1 MVFDKDFTH
10 YATAYS
16 FFSLISDL
24 AYGNETNGWL
34 LDEARKEICLL
45 YELKEGGEYGSNI
58 KAAMGFSIKGLV
70 QKFFPETV
78 DLKVLFADPNK
89 SNLLNHIMS
98 GTVYDEK
105 STKKQVH
112 KGIIKAVENGE
123 QYYSWRKKIKNEI
136 QKWFENYSQ
145 EEFLPGI
152 VKQIVCNIYMMPKC
166 YTYSEKGNNRL
177 DELEI
182 KYCKKSIFE
191 LLRIDENEKKLCCS
205 STDDLYSCL
214 EEGEIVEEFNSLK
227 KAYEE
232 GRGDHIDYKMIFDL
246 RSNEVNSKIKEG
258 KCLCFEGTSAVEE
271 YIFENNL
278 FDQHPNSLLKNIY
291 NMGKNEPMELL
302 VSMFIFSITLNYLIL
317 KEGKLY
323 VKSSDE
329 KKHLLY
335 KLFYEFNE
343 GKELSD
349 INIDRENVE
358 NNINELAEKI
368 ALCDNYHFYDKEKE
382 LIEQYEEKSRLLG
395 LKFYSKQNPRCYIN
409 MFLINLG
416 DEYLKEKELNTET
429 LYETIFTYCQ
439 AQSEAIKRNQK
450 FFGDALIQYAIY
462 LGENQTKYSKDKIE
476 SIISILDLLGENNR
490 YEYFLLVAEQCK
502 KTAIE
507 NRQNNNIDIELYQ
520 KQYNAYL
527 KVYTLLKTPS
537 VIDQYILPCLKEWI
551 EVCEKY
557 NLSVPKVMGKNISE
571 WIEVWNEAKN
581 ENGEYEFIQQKFQ
594 EKCEEIL
601 EDRVAQLKDSGVD
614 IKLPA
619 HRVNSEEL
627 ESIVVPDDASDI
639 YIVLGTGR
647 ASRAF
652 INSIRDEEDS
662 QIWIV
667 PHEDEIDRIPALVKW
682 YEEEKRIIV
691 STTGIEKILNGS
703 GLELYYLYNKIVNGT
718 MDNSNDVVEAI
729 KEYLNCVKRIHFI
742 ALEEDNKTGNLD
754 SIVKIING
762 TYIRYYFYNLLSVYT
777 GIKFDFSEVDI
788 VVNSQEQMPW
798 YIDSV
803 LNRFK
808 DEFYLKIKYV
818 SEADLAVRELLT
830 EYPLFLSDISSLKKE
845 GGILEKT
852 GKHNVLILGSHKA
865 VVPALVKSVL
875 QVGGYLRDDIIGSNE
890 YLEKAVD
897 HEYEDFEKCIG
908 RYLSVSVIDER
919 AAEIERILA
928 YDAPDI
934 LKKELKYV
942 HTVPAFYNYPVQTD
956 DFLTLFSA
964 AYSIDQTQ
972 NQDDDTMK
980 QMTAVVAEA
989 NYIVV
994 AMDDTEEAMKLAM
1007 RIRSMKY
1014 RYNVKDEPVI
1024 SVYTPDRN
1032 EDEKIDQFTVGQN
1045 IYKDAFNRSY
1055 RVNMFGK
1062 YQKIYSKENLY
1073 DNLLDLIS
1081 VELHI
1086 GDDSKAVEKK
1096 KRDYYN
1102 GAYNHMSCDCRSLA
1116 FIYAMYSVLGTK
1128 MIADFS
1134 LDDAEDVSAKLKVY
1148 NHWSMKLF
1156 QKNMDKYLQK
1166 YNEIIRK
1173 EGYKDALAVL
1183 EHHRWNYMLLCNGY
1197 VGYIDLAGQADQS
1210 VKKTI
1215 IEWCRQMVDNKKENK
1230 LQVAKVHFGIRPYY
1244 LLGDRVNIETLYYLK
1259 YAADKVETY
1268 KQAGIIKD
1276 FLSGNE
1282 LQLFENNEKEYRLK
1296 NIEDVVRSSIQT
1308 VMNQIK
1314 DKKTDKY
1321 NLIYPVFFKQDEFQ
1335 KICAGWCDKAD
1346 KIFQEKASKQRTDS
1360 VSKVCACLENEIK
1373 ENTKFI
1379 DDFRYSVQI
1388 NQEEISSFKNS
1399 MEGVKQVYIQYLEDY
1414 CDESAIKEVM
1424 PNIENLAAEQ
1434 IKKLDLC
1441 KQLEYEED
1449 IMKIRSQIN
1458 RISIQVEE
1466 KVKSTYI
1473 YDSDELECLK
1483 EELCKIKSILLDEDI
1498 SNEKVICDI
1507 CIEEKIAQIKEL
1519 YKDSEFSEVTKWLKY
1534 VGNDLVRK
1542 KGQLYEKLGETL
1554 LNEHFYEF
1562 SEENM
1567 DILNRIELKELD
1579 ELKKSIQQYRAVYKE
1594 KKFYEDILG
1603 FQTEFQPVIALADKL
1618 VTLKK
1623 DAATG
1628 RPISETVQA
1637 YNDALDKFIEIPF
1650 FKKYGIK
1657 TVGVDLFEKLM
1668 DECAFSIP
1676 GFKLTKNRYYDRKY
1690 AFDMGSTMQ
1699 RILERRKE
1707 KHLVKTMETEKSR

>member
-1 MVFDKDFTH
+1 
-10 YATAYS
+10 
-16 FFSLISDL
+16 
-24 AYGNETNGWL
+24 
-34 LDEARKEICLL
+34 
-45 YELKEGGEYGSNI
+45 
-58 KAAMGFSIKGLV
+58 
-70 QKFFPETV
+70 
-78 DLKVLFADPNK
+78 
-89 SNLLNHIMS
+89 
-98 GTVYDEK
+98 
-105 STKKQVH
+105 
-112 KGIIKAVENGE
+112 
-123 QYYSWRKKIKNEI
+123 
-136 QKWFENYSQ
+136 
-145 EEFLPGI
+145 
-152 VKQIVCNIYMMPKC
+152 
-166 YTYSEKGNNRL
+166 
-177 DELEI
+177 
-182 KYCKKSIFE
+182 
-191 LLRIDENEKKLCCS
+191 
-205 STDDLYSCL
+205 
-214 EEGEIVEEFNSLK
+214 
-227 KAYEE
+227 
-232 GRGDHIDYKMIFDL
+232 
-246 RSNEVNSKIKEG
+246 
-258 KCLCFEGTSAVEE
+258 
-271 YIFENNL
+271 
-278 FDQHPNSLLKNIY
+278 
-291 NMGKNEPMELL
+291 
-302 VSMFIFSITLNYLIL
+302 
-317 KEGKLY
+317 
-323 VKSSDE
+323 
-329 KKHLLY
+329 
-335 KLFYEFNE
+335 
-343 GKELSD
+343 
-349 INIDRENVE
+349 
-358 NNINELAEKI
+358 
-368 ALCDNYHFYDKEKE
+368 
-382 LIEQYEEKSRLLG
+382 
-395 LKFYSKQNPRCYIN
+395 
-409 MFLINLG
+409 
-416 DEYLKEKELNTET
+416 
-429 LYETIFTYCQ
+429 
-439 AQSEAIKRNQK
+439 
-450 FFGDALIQYAIY
+450 
-462 LGENQTKYSKDKIE
+462 
-476 SIISILDLLGENNR
+476 
-490 YEYFLLVAEQCK
+490 
-502 KTAIE
+502 
-507 NRQNNNIDIELYQ
+507 
-520 KQYNAYL
+520 
-527 KVYTLLKTPS
+527 
-537 VIDQYILPCLKEWI
+537 
-551 EVCEKY
+551 
-557 NLSVPKVMGKNISE
+557 
-571 WIEVWNEAKN
+571 
-581 ENGEYEFIQQKFQ
+581 
-594 EKCEEIL
+594 
-601 EDRVAQLKDSGVD
+601 
-614 IKLPA
+614 
-619 HRVNSEEL
+619 
-627 ESIVVPDDASDI
+627 
-639 YIVLGTGR
+639 
-647 ASRAF
+647 
-652 INSIRDEEDS
+652 
-662 QIWIV
+662 
-667 PHEDEIDRIPALVKW
+667 
-682 YEEEKRIIV
+682 
-691 STTGIEKILNGS
+691 
-703 GLELYYLYNKIVNGT
+703 
-718 MDNSNDVVEAI
+718 
-729 KEYLNCVKRIHFI
+729 
-742 ALEEDNKTGNLD
+742 
-754 SIVKIING
+754 
-762 TYIRYYFYNLLSVYT
+762 
-777 GIKFDFSEVDI
+777 
-788 VVNSQEQMPW
+788 
-798 YIDSV
+798 
-803 LNRFK
+803 
-808 DEFYLKIKYV
+808 
-818 SEADLAVRELLT
+818 
-830 EYPLFLSDISSLKKE
+830 
-845 GGILEKT
+845 
-852 GKHNVLILGSHKA
+852 
-865 VVPALVKSVL
+865 
-875 QVGGYLRDDIIGSNE
+875 
-890 YLEKAVD
+890 
-897 HEYEDFEKCIG
+897 
-908 RYLSVSVIDER
+908 
-919 AAEIERILA
+919 
-928 YDAPDI
+928 
-934 LKKELKYV
+934 
-942 HTVPAFYNYPVQTD
+942 
-956 DFLTLFSA
+956 
-964 AYSIDQTQ
+964 
-972 NQDDDTMK
+972 MK

-1282 LQLFENNEKEYRLK
+1282 LQLFENNEKGYRLK

-1637 YNDALDKFIEIPF
+1637 YNDALDKFKEIPF